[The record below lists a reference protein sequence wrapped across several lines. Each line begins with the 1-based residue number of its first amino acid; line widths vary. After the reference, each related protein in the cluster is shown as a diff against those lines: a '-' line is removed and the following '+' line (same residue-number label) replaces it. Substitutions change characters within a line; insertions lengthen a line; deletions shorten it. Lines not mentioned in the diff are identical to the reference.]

1 VNGICF
7 LTQLGGSSPVH
18 SLFSAGTSA
27 KSFFQVPSLLRD
39 PCYLCDDRIF
49 EHYLAIGL
57 DVYNSMGHIIE
68 VPPGNDQGPLLN
80 HTSIALYSIAV
91 FFVAIRFI
99 TRACLVKKF
108 GLDDLF
114 IAVAVVSC

>member
-1 VNGICF
+1 
-7 LTQLGGSSPVH
+7 
-18 SLFSAGTSA
+18 
-27 KSFFQVPSLLRD
+27 VPSLLRD